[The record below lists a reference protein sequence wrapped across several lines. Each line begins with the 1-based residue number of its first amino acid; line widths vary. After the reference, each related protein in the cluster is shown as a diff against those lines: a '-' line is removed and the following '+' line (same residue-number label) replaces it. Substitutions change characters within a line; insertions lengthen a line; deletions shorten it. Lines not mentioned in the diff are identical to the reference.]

1 MTAGNVLFR
10 VWVGQIAKQTN
21 VDDVKSAFQQYG
33 KVVDFKFIPKKYDS
47 FAFIEYSN
55 EEDAERAI
63 KMGDGMKI
71 GGSKLKVNSA
81 NPLRDERA
89 DDRKQANTR
98 SSFYGEEEG
107 SNNRRNRSRSRSRER
122 ERRERKRMYK
132 VEIQNLPRDMTWQEL
147 KRLGSDYGK
156 SLEFTRVWPEKD
168 SASGVLEF
176 SEKRDATKVIDSLNG
191 KRMED
196 SDRRLRVFLDESD
209 DEVVRRRSS
218 PPRRNDDNRER
229 HRR

>member
-1 MTAGNVLFR
+1 MTTGNVSFR

-21 VDDVKSAFQQYG
+21 VDDIKSAFQQYG
-33 KVVDFKFIPKKYDS
+33 KIVDFKFIPKKYDS

-55 EEDAERAI
+55 EEEAERAM
-63 KMGDGMKI
+63 KMGDGMKV

-81 NPLRDERA
+81 TPIRDEPTN
-89 DDRKQANTR
+89 DRKEFNTR
-98 SSFYGEEEG
+98 SSFYGDEET

-122 ERRERKRMYK
+122 ERRERKKMYK

-156 SLEFTRVWPEKD
+156 SLEYTRVWEEKD
-168 SASGVLEF
+168 SACGMLEF

-196 SDRRLRVFLDESD
+196 SDRRLKVFLDDSD
-209 DEVVRRRSS
+209 DEVVRRRASS
-218 PPRRNDDNRER
+218 PRRNDDNRDR